1 MIIGRNF
8 WRHFGSQRWKY
19 FEFLLVLFQVYE
31 VYEMAVSSSKA
42 CKVKSRVKTANS
54 ECRSLLHT
62 FLVFVPLHF
71 SIYCVH
77 LPLSQ
82 YI

>member
-8 WRHFGSQRWKY
+8 WRHFSSRRWKD

-31 VYEMAVSSSKA
+31 VYKMAVPSSKA
-42 CKVKSRVKTANS
+42 CKVKLRVKTANS
-54 ECRSLLHT
+54 ESKNLLHT

-77 LPLSQ
+77 LPLS
-82 YI
+82 